1 MPTAFFMPKF
11 DMDQEAATVVRWIKG
26 EGDLVEQDEPV
37 LLVETDKVAI
47 EVPSPA
53 TGRLVAINVNQG
65 DVVPVTEVIAFIL
78 GEGETE
84 ADLPERKAA
93 STSEGAKEK
102 EVVKPA
108 EVAVFPAE
116 AGLPA
121 ATKPPAAVTPVAARM
136 AQALGV
142 DLSAVPAQ
150 GERVTKADIEQYLQR
165 PAEEAGRVQVA
176 ATPAA
181 RRLSK
186 DLQVELD
193 TLAGSGPRGRVQ
205 AEDVTTYAARKPQVI
220 PPMLTS
226 APGERSATLI
236 PLVGIRRTIA
246 SRMQA
251 SFQTAPHQALTVNVE
266 VTQLEAARQRL
277 NTLAARLGEQ
287 KVSLTAILVRMVAW
301 ALERNPYLNASLV
314 DETIHLWQDINV
326 GVATAIDDGLIV
338 PIIRDANHKSINQIN
353 AELKDLA
360 DRARAGALTLPEV
373 KDGTFT
379 ISNLGMFGID
389 QFRAI
394 INPPESGILAVGRV
408 VRKPVVV
415 DDQDTLSV
423 RPIMSL
429 TLSADHRIVDGVVA
443 ARFLGDLV
451 QAIEVPESLLY

>member
-11 DMDQEAATVVRWIKG
+11 DMDQESATVVRWMKG
-26 EGDLVEQDEPV
+26 EGDPVEQDEPV

-53 TGRLVAINVNQG
+53 TGRLAAINVKEG

-84 ADLPERKAA
+84 ADLPGRKTAPGA
-93 STSEGAKEK
+93 EGAFEEEAIKQVE
-102 EVVKPA
+102 
-108 EVAVFPAE
+108 AVRP
-116 AGLPA
+116 PTA
-121 ATKPPAAVTPVAARM
+121 ATPVAARM

-142 DLSAVPAQ
+142 NLAAVPAQ
-150 GERVTKADIEQYLQR
+150 GERITRADIENYLQR
-165 PAEEAGRVQVA
+165 PAQEAGRVEVA
-176 ATPAA
+176 ATPSA

-186 DLQVELD
+186 ELQVELEA
-193 TLAGSGPRGRVQ
+193 LAGSGPRGRIQ
-205 AEDVTTYAARKPQVI
+205 AEDVTTYAASKPPV
-220 PPMLTS
+220 M
-226 APGERSATLI
+226 APEKTVAAGERPAKLI
-236 PLVGIRRTIA
+236 PLAGIRRTIA

-251 SFQTAPHQALTVNVE
+251 SFQTAPHIALTVDVD
-266 VTQLEAARQRL
+266 VTHLAAARQRL
-277 NTLAARLGEQ
+277 NLLAERKAEQ

-326 GVATAIDDGLIV
+326 GVATAIEEGLIV
-338 PIIRDANHKSINQIN
+338 PVIRDANHKSINQIN
-353 AELKDLA
+353 RELKDMA
-360 DRARAGALTLPEV
+360 DRARAGTLTLPEV

-394 INPPESGILAVGRV
+394 INPPESGILSVGRV
-408 VRKPVVV
+408 VRKPVVI
-415 DDQDTLSV
+415 DDQDTITV
-423 RPIMSL
+423 RPMMSL
-429 TLSADHRIVDGVVA
+429 TLTGDHRVVDGVVA